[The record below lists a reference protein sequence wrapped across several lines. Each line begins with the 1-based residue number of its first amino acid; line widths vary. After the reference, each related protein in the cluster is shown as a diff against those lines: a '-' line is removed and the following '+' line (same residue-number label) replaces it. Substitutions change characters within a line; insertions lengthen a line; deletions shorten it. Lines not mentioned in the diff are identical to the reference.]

1 MQIKEALPGNPDT
14 GDLQP
19 VSETVMLD
27 LFHTPGELNIRRDQG
42 VLDPNCHADTEKF
55 HGGIGSLDVLRA
67 LRGSRQKQ
75 RPLSLNVQLPSNLKP
90 TLCSPRNIACER
102 SSIEQYLQ
110 RLEHEIDLVG
120 CHLGAEQRVEQFH
133 LAGGTPAIAHVQR
146 LMNHLRGRF
155 KFLDHERGDY
165 SIEVDLHHTDWATM
179 GLLRDQG
186 FNHVS
191 IGVPDIGTD
200 SEMSVAC
207 FQNPAPIHSLMD
219 AARTFGF
226 RSINVDLGFGHAWQ
240 TPESF
245 ALKLAT
251 IIELEPD
258 RLQVFDYARPPQ
270 RYRAVSGDPAR
281 VLCSQE
287 DKGAMRRICFEQ
299 PLAAGYHYI
308 GLGQFVR
315 PDDDLAIAQE
325 RGRLRRNCQ
334 GFTSHG
340 YCDHVGFGLGAISQ
354 IDDLYAQNT
363 DELDQYQLQLD
374 RGQLATCRGWRCEA
388 SDQVREMV
396 MERLACDLE
405 LDIQAIETRYGLIF
419 RKYFSSAWPLLEQL
433 SRDGLIELSDRF
445 ICILPAGRSEV
456 DAICKLFEKDLG
468 GARH

>member
-1 MQIKEALPGNPDT
+1 
-14 GDLQP
+14 
-19 VSETVMLD
+19 MLE
-27 LFHTPGELNIRRDQG
+27 LFHNPSERISRCDQG
-42 VLDPNCHADTEKF
+42 VLDPNCQFDTQKF
-55 HGGIGSLDVLRA
+55 HGGIGSLDLLRA

-75 RPLSLNVQLPSNLKP
+75 RPLSLNVKLPSSLKP
-90 TLCSPRNIACER
+90 SLCSPCTIACER
-102 SSIEQYLQ
+102 SRIEQYLQ

-120 CHLGAEQRVEQFH
+120 CHLSAEQRVEQFH
-133 LAGGTPAIAHVQR
+133 LGGGTPAIAHVQR
-146 LMNHLRGRF
+146 LMSHLRSRF
-155 KFLDHERGDY
+155 NFLDHDCGDY

-191 IGVPDIGTD
+191 IGVPDISID

-207 FQNPAPIHSLMD
+207 YQNPAPIHSLID
-219 AARTFGF
+219 AARTFGY

-251 IIELEPD
+251 VIELEPD

-270 RYRAVSGDPAR
+270 RYQPVSGDKVR
-281 VLCSQE
+281 ERCSQD
-287 DKGAMRRICFEQ
+287 DKGAMRQICFEQ
-299 PLAAGYHYI
+299 LIAAGYHYM

-334 GFTSHG
+334 GFTRHG
-340 YCDHVGFGLGAISQ
+340 YCDHVGFGIGAISQ
-354 IDDLYAQNT
+354 IDDVYTQNT
-363 DELDQYQLQLD
+363 DELEHYQLQLD

-388 SDQVREMV
+388 SDQIRQRV
-396 MERLACDLE
+396 MERLSCDLE

-419 RKYFSSAWPLLEQL
+419 RQYFSSAWPLLEQL

-468 GARH
+468 DARH

>member
-1 MQIKEALPGNPDT
+1 
-14 GDLQP
+14 
-19 VSETVMLD
+19 MLD
-27 LFHTPGELNIRRDQG
+27 LFHTPSELIIRRDHG
-42 VLDPNCHADTEKF
+42 VLDLNCHADTQKF
-55 HGGIGSLDVLRA
+55 HGGIGSLDLLRA

-90 TLCSPRNIACER
+90 SLCSPRDIACER

-133 LAGGTPAIAHVQR
+133 LAGGTPAVADVQR
-146 LMNHLRGRF
+146 LMRHLRNRF
-155 KFLDHERGDY
+155 NFLDHDCGDY

-191 IGVPDIGTD
+191 IGVPDMGAD

-207 FQNPAPIHSLMD
+207 YQNPAPIQSLID
-219 AARTFGF
+219 AARTFGY
-226 RSINVDLGFGHAWQ
+226 RSVNVDLGYGHAWQ

-251 IIELEPD
+251 IITLEPD
-258 RLQVFDYARPPQ
+258 RLQVFDYAQPPQ
-270 RYRAVSGDPAR
+270 RYRSMIGDNVRA
-281 VLCSQE
+281 LCSQD
-287 DKGAMRRICFEQ
+287 DKSAMRQICFEQ
-299 PLAAGYHYI
+299 LSAAGYHYI

-315 PDDDLAIAQE
+315 PDDDLAFAQE
-325 RGRLRRNCQ
+325 RGRLRRSCQ

-340 YCDHVGFGLGAISQ
+340 YCDHVGLGISAISQ
-354 IDDLYAQNT
+354 IDELYAQNT
-363 DELDQYQLQLD
+363 DDLQHYQRQLD
-374 RGQLATCRGWRCEA
+374 RGQLAICRGWRCEA
-388 SDQVREMV
+388 GDQVRQMV

-405 LDIQAIETRYGLIF
+405 LHIHAIETRYGLIF
-419 RKYFSSAWPLLEQL
+419 RQYFSSAWPLLEQL

-445 ICILPAGRSEV
+445 ICILPAGRPEV
-456 DAICKLFEKDLG
+456 DAICNLFEKNLG
-468 GARH
+468 DARH